1 MQDKH
6 DQKRKIK
13 KQICDIKF
21 QLKSSLTLI
30 LYNILLHQ
38 IYLAVK
44 SRVKAITTRHLNK
57 LRSLCNKISTYSKNV
72 NRTSFIKSTVYYTL
86 TEGEYI
92 ALAFVPDH
100 HIPAR
105 TNKNIIDTEFELY
118 FQRIN
123 RYVQASSQ
131 KLKKVPQVFTDVFNV
146 YDITA
151 SDVMRRNQHHK

>member
-86 TEGEYI
+86 TEGEYS

-105 TNKNIIDTEFELY
+105 TNKNIC
-118 FQRIN
+118 
-123 RYVQASSQ
+123 YVQASSQ
-131 KLKKVPQVFTDVFNV
+131 KLKEVPPVFTDVFNV